1 MKKSSHTNAYL
12 QFLGISR
19 SDADLHGEEPLDTNH
34 KALLET
40 VALHWYQGH
49 PLSVV
54 QTIDQ
59 AHLGSPATLHK
70 RLARLIAQDFV
81 TAQAGGVDRR
91 TKWVKPTDKG
101 LDYFHRLGMKMIKA
115 LVEENGRYKSEPEH
129 LTDST
134 S

>member
-19 SDADLHGEEPLDTNH
+19 SDADLHGEEPLDANH

-49 PLSVV
+49 PMSVME
-54 QTIDQ
+54 TINQ
-59 AHLGSPATLHK
+59 ADLGSPATLHK

-81 TAQAGGVDRR
+81 TAQAAGIERR
-91 TKWVKPTDKG
+91 TKWVKPSDKG
-101 LDYFHRLGMKMIKA
+101 LEFFHRHGMNMTKA
-115 LVEENGRYKSEPEH
+115 LSEENYRCKSETKH
-129 LTDST
+129 LTD
-134 S
+134 